1 MLTSRRDFR
10 RLKLVATPE
19 LSNVLTEAGTLGD
32 DAAKERR
39 AWVRRPRASSQVI
52 GVYVALLVMWIV
64 LTIAS
69 PFFLT
74 VQNVRSLLI
83 AASTL
88 SLVGA
93 GLTIVLIAGEID
105 LSFAAMQA
113 FVGSIVA
120 LLVIKVGMPW
130 PLAILVG
137 LSCGTFAGVV
147 SGLVSVIARLP
158 TFITTLAMLGIV
170 QGTAF
175 LLTNGQP
182 VTGFPVAYQVIGTG
196 RVGPVP
202 LAIAV
207 VVVFYVLLYFML
219 NHTVFGLHIYA
230 VGGNRAA
237 SNVVGINSN
246 RIVVGVLALSA
257 FLASVSGVIIT
268 SRLGAGSGNYGAE
281 DLLPAVAAVIIG
293 GTSLNGGVGSLLG
306 TFGGVMI
313 IVTINDGLVLL
324 NVSQFWQQVVVG
336 IIIMGAVLID
346 QAARGYLSSGW
357 LDRVRGGQER
367 RIGASK

>member
-1 MLTSRRDFR
+1 MTTLAVDVTSD
-10 RLKLVATPE
+10 
-19 LSNVLTEAGTLGD
+19 
-32 DAAKERR
+32 ERR
-39 AWVRRPRASSQVI
+39 SWVRRPRTNFQLV
-52 GVYVALLVMWIV
+52 GVYMALLIMWVALTV
-64 LTIAS
+64 AS

-74 VQNVRSLLI
+74 IQNVRNLLI

-105 LSFAAMQA
+105 LSFAAIQA
-113 FVGSIVA
+113 FVGSIAA
-120 LLVIKVGMPW
+120 LLIIKAGVPW
-130 PLAILVG
+130 PLGILIAVCCGAAAG
-137 LSCGTFAGVV
+137 LI
-147 SGLVSVIARLP
+147 SGLVTVVARLP

-182 VTGFPVAYQVIGTG
+182 VAGFPQAYQVLGTG
-196 RVGPVP
+196 RVGPIP
-202 LAIAV
+202 LAIGLV
-207 VVVFYVLLYFML
+207 VVVYAALYFAL
-219 NHTVFGLHIYA
+219 NHTVFGLQIYA
-230 VGGNRAA
+230 VGGNRNAA
-237 SNVVGINSN
+237 NVVGINS
-246 RIVVGVLALSA
+246 RAIVVAVLTLSA
-257 FLASVSGVIIT
+257 FLAALSGIVIT

-281 DLLPAVAAVIIG
+281 DLLPAVAGVIIG

-306 TFGGVMI
+306 TFGGIMI

-346 QAARGYLSSGW
+346 QAARGYLASGW
-357 LDRVRGGQER
+357 LDRMLKRGQ
-367 RIGASK
+367 APA

>member
-1 MLTSRRDFR
+1 M
-10 RLKLVATPE
+10 AT
-19 LSNVLTEAGTLGD
+19 LAVDASTE
-32 DAAKERR
+32 ERR
-39 AWVRRPRASSQVI
+39 TWVRRPRTNFQLI
-52 GVYVALLVMWIV
+52 GVYLALIVMWVAL
-64 LTIAS
+64 TFAS

-74 VQNVRSLLI
+74 IQNVRNLLI

-113 FVGSIVA
+113 FVGSISA
-120 LLVIKVGMPW
+120 LLIIKAGVPW
-130 PLAILVG
+130 PVG
-137 LSCGTFAGVV
+137 IVIAVCAGTAA
-147 SGLVSVIARLP
+147 GLVSGFVTVVARLP

-182 VTGFPVAYQVIGTG
+182 VAGFPQAYQVLGTG
-196 RVGPVP
+196 RMGPIP
-202 LAIAV
+202 LAIGLV
-207 VVVFYVLLYFML
+207 VVVYAALYFVL
-219 NHTVFGLHIYA
+219 NHTVFGLQIYA

-237 SNVVGINSN
+237 ANVVGINSR
-246 RIVVGVLALSA
+246 RIIVAVLTLSA
-257 FLASVSGVIIT
+257 FLAAMSGIVIT

-281 DLLPAVAAVIIG
+281 DLLPAVAGVIIG
-293 GTSLNGGVGSLLG
+293 GTSLNGGVGSLFG
-306 TFGGVMI
+306 TFGGIMI

-346 QAARGYLSSGW
+346 QAARGYVSSGW
-357 LDRVRGGQER
+357 LDRVLKREGPR
-367 RIGASK
+367 A